1 MNILDELAAKIGKL
15 EVENTMLKAKI
26 IELDAKLKE
35 GEQVNDDLQGVQ
47 SHDTHNRGESE

>member
-26 IELDAKLKE
+26 IELDAKLKD
-35 GEQVNDDLQGVQ
+35 GEQENDDLQGVQ
-47 SHDTHNRGESE
+47 SHDTDNRGESE

>member
-35 GEQVNDDLQGVQ
+35 GEQVNGDLQGVQ
-47 SHDTHNRGESE
+47 PHDTDNRGESE

>member
-35 GEQVNDDLQGVQ
+35 GEQVNDDLQGIQ
-47 SHDTHNRGESE
+47 PHDTDNRGESK

>member
-35 GEQVNDDLQGVQ
+35 GEQVNDDLQGIQ
-47 SHDTHNRGESE
+47 PYDTDNRGESE